1 MPSLI
6 LQTASRLLQPLLLL
20 ISIFLLIRGHNEP
33 GGGFVAGLLAAAA
46 FALYAIAYDVEFAR
60 RALQVDP
67 HLLIGGGLL
76 CAMGSGLFAVVR
88 GEPFLTSQWISF
100 RWRTVQIDLGT
111 PLLFD
116 IGVYGV
122 VLGITTMIV
131 FALGEEQVN

>member
-1 MPSLI
+1 VPSLI

-46 FALYAIAYDVEFAR
+46 FALHAIAYDVPFAR

-76 CAMGSGLFAVVR
+76 CAMGSGVVAMTR
-88 GEPFLTSQWISF
+88 GEPFLTSQWVALE
-100 RWRTVQIDLGT
+100 WGVVHLEVGT

-116 IGVYGV
+116 IGVYAV
-122 VLGITTMIV
+122 VLGVTTTIV
-131 FALGEEQVN
+131 FTLREE

>member
-20 ISIFLLIRGHNEP
+20 ISIFLLMRGHNEP

-46 FALYAIAYDVEFAR
+46 FALYAIAYDVPFAR
-60 RALQVDP
+60 RALQIDP

-76 CAMGSGLFAVVR
+76 CAMGSGIVGMVR
-88 GEPFLTSQWISF
+88 GRPFLTSQWASINWGVIQF
-100 RWRTVQIDLGT
+100 DVGT

-116 IGVYGV
+116 IGVYAV
-122 VLGITTMIV
+122 VLGMTTTIV
-131 FALGEEQVN
+131 FTLRAE